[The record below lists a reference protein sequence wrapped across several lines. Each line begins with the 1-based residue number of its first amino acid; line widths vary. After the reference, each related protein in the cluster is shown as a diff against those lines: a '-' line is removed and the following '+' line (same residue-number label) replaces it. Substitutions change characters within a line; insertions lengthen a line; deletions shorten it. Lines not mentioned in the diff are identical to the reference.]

1 MELLWSVAAPS
12 QDATGIL
19 TPLSSARSDL
29 TNDILI
35 YGYKRVAAVT
45 SASTRQARQLRA
57 TRRPQIRSTLYG
69 QRRAAREERS
79 MHSLPSSVHRSKCSM
94 PIRCPASMLPS
105 WLPAVRCSRRENEAT
120 RQCDA
125 RAVVACA
132 AAPPRRPLAP
142 IPPATL
148 RPRLNR
154 RRQIWHRASLDIR
167 RRRPDRLTSPSGSDR
182 AMNLVLDRA

>member
-1 MELLWSVAAPS
+1 MRTS
-12 QDATGIL
+12 
-19 TPLSSARSDL
+19 PL
-29 TNDILI
+29 
-35 YGYKRVAAVT
+35 GGRVAAVT
-45 SASTRQARQLRA
+45 SARTRQARQLRA

-105 WLPAVRCSRRENEAT
+105 WRPAVRSSRRETEAT

-142 IPPATL
+142 IPSATL